1 MKKIEMGNYD
11 FLYEKNHVRLSTG
24 AIADMETY
32 TIEDGYKAFDNLIS
46 MIVME
51 HFKEILKTS
60 TEDQNYD
67 QAIEMV
73 KNEVKHVVENEL
85 SENYEAALTWILTT
99 LALERMNFFINKVIE
114 KQNKKE
120 S

>member
-1 MKKIEMGNYD
+1 MKKFKMGNYD
-11 FLYEKNHVRLSTG
+11 FLYEKNYLRLSTG
-24 AIADMETY
+24 AIADMKTN
-32 TIEDGYKAFDNLIS
+32 TIEDAFKAFDNLTS

-67 QAIEMV
+67 QAVEMV
-73 KNEVKHVVENEL
+73 KNEVKHLVKNEL
-85 SENYEAALTWILTT
+85 SENYEAALTWVLTT

-114 KQNKKE
+114 EQNKKE